1 MEQAPVANHQS
12 TKINITDSL
21 VAKCGGPV
29 ILSQTE
35 DAEYAASANSKADVV
50 IDDKTEI
57 YSYVTGQEAWFV
69 AVGQTAMAGQ
79 IMAMNALIN
88 GTAAPQGITAGYTTT
103 TKIQGVSTM
112 NLIML
117 VMGEGLALGDG
128 TQDYDGSCTI
138 GGQTVLQM
146 NDGLNPLL
154 EGYIAA
160 TNAMGGAPVFQS
172 SAGGVAYGN
181 PYGSAPGCYQ
191 IDFST
196 GATGYATGNFFQGD
210 YITLNYLGM
219 GVLLEYYH

>member
-1 MEQAPVANHQS
+1 MELPPVANHQS

-29 ILSQTE
+29 ILSQT
-35 DAEYAASANSKADVV
+35 ANIGYASSVNSKADVV

-69 AVGQTAMAGQ
+69 AVGQTSMAGM
-79 IMAMNALIN
+79 IMAMNALVS
-88 GTAAPQGITAGYTTT
+88 GTAAPQGITASYTTT

-128 TQDYDGSCTI
+128 SQDYDGSCTI
-138 GGQTVLQM
+138 AGNTVLQM
-146 NDGLNPLL
+146 NDGMNPLL

-160 TNAMGGAPVFQS
+160 TNAMSAMGAPVFQS
-172 SAGGVAYGN
+172 SAGGVAYSDG
-181 PYGSAPGCYQ
+181 ATGCYQ

-196 GATGYATGNFFQGD
+196 GASGYATGNFFQGD

-219 GVLLEYYH
+219 GILLEYYH